1 MEFSWYHAHI
11 LFPQILICSNEGGM
25 VYTRITDGETNLNP
39 TLKVTVNDF
48 SKIQIPLQDLTTNDV
63 SSGMSDEQICEAVF
77 LFDIYV

>member
-25 VYTRITDGETNLNP
+25 VYTRITDGERNLNP

-48 SKIQIPLQDLTTNDV
+48 SEI
-63 SSGMSDEQICEAVF
+63 
-77 LFDIYV
+77 